1 MAILC
6 VHLGRAVQTPQ
17 PTLSMFPSSVS
28 SLSPPRS
35 VRFDLHATL
44 YLANSS
50 RRGMVKKVLFFL
62 FFIFFFL
69 SLSLSLSLLFSCP
82 PPPLSSLPLPL
93 SLSFSFSLFL
103 SLSVFSVG
111 GWTPA
116 RCKRSCWHWWD
127 IGRWR
132 KRESPLAVEC
142 PPHLP
147 RGPPVR

>member
-69 SLSLSLSLLFSCP
+69 SLSLSLSLFSCP
-82 PPPLSSLPLPL
+82 PPLSLLFPSL
-93 SLSFSFSLFL
+93 SLSHSLFL
-103 SLSVFSVG
+103 SFCLFPFSLSVAGHQPAVNVPAGTDGISVDG
-111 GWTPA
+111 EKEKAPWSSNVPLTCLVVH
-116 RCKRSCWHWWD
+116 RCAK
-127 IGRWR
+127 
-132 KRESPLAVEC
+132 
-142 PPHLP
+142 
-147 RGPPVR
+147 

>member
-69 SLSLSLSLLFSCP
+69 SLSLSLLLPSP
-82 PPPLSSLPLPL
+82 SLSSLPLPL
-93 SLSFSFSLFL
+93 SLSHSLFL
-103 SLSVFSVG
+103 SFCLFPFSLSVAGHQPAVNVPAGTDGISVDG
-111 GWTPA
+111 EKEKAPWSSNVPLTCLVVH
-116 RCKRSCWHWWD
+116 RCAK
-127 IGRWR
+127 
-132 KRESPLAVEC
+132 
-142 PPHLP
+142 
-147 RGPPVR
+147 